1 MSFPLH
7 TPPIVMEAKHHDAG
21 GKKASVVAAAMRVS
35 GPKGRNGGGESSG
48 KAAVAVDGDK
58 SSQHALKWAAD
69 HVLARSQSFYLLH
82 VRRKNSSLH
91 PAVGKQFST
100 SHVQEDIA
108 ASLLAQMDLQTKEM
122 LLPFHCFCSR
132 RGLQC
137 REIILEGTDVP
148 KAIVDFVA
156 QHNVDKIVLGSSS
169 RNAFT
174 RTIWKMDVATSV
186 TKYAPNFCS
195 VYVIAKGKLS
205 TFRPA
210 TQAIENDTSK
220 EDTKS
225 DAPGNRLLAAECE
238 PAHKFPGEDPH
249 SYRLMSTHAALHI
262 GTHFDES
269 TKQGNHK
276 ALVRQRS
283 GDSYLSKTSS
293 CPSEFIRV
301 VNKQGNHLSPEYP
314 ENRRDTL
321 FLLNK
326 DNERAFQA
334 PHEKYLGMDDNAL
347 SLEYNSYGPLTPGGE
362 CASSSSKYQAE
373 YGEGDP
379 RRFQKNNGNMLRNYK
394 ELPLGT
400 EDGIEKSYAA
410 VEREYPFLDRQD
422 AEPSSAVRGP
432 KHKLLTLE
440 TLSSDPQ
447 HRERITEEFMDHS
460 AEKEVHSMLR
470 RLPPKF
476 YSPRN
481 DRYGSAPEE
490 KHILELN
497 CAPLPRPIE
506 TKRMLECLPTR
517 LQCRLYNPNDIAI
530 ATDHFSV
537 DLKVGEGGY
546 GPVYK
551 ATLDNTLVAVKIL
564 HSNVTQGLKA
574 FQQEIDLLNNLR
586 HPNMVHLVGACPEYG
601 CLVYEYMPNGSLED
615 RLYCRSGTPPLL
627 WQLSFKI
634 AVELATGLLY
644 LHKMKPE
651 AFVHRDLKPGN
662 ILLDK
667 DFVCKIADVGL
678 ARIIP
683 KSMDDTKTQYRMTD
697 AAGTFCYIDPEY
709 QKMGLV
715 STKSDVYA
723 LGIIYLQ
730 IITAKDAMG
739 LAYAVSDALEEGT
752 FHEVL
757 DPKVTDWP
765 VEEAKKFAELA
776 LKCCEL
782 RRRDRP
788 DLESVVLPELIRLH
802 ALAVPSDDPSMGQ
815 PHHRPS
821 ASEKDLPLGD
831 GLAEILA
838 EGNGKA
844 ASFSA

>member
-174 RTIWKMDVATSV
+174 
-186 TKYAPNFCS
+186 
-195 VYVIAKGKLS
+195 
-205 TFRPA
+205 
-210 TQAIENDTSK
+210 
-220 EDTKS
+220 
-225 DAPGNRLLAAECE
+225 
-238 PAHKFPGEDPH
+238 
-249 SYRLMSTHAALHI
+249 RLMSTHAALHI

>member
-7 TPPIVMEAKHHDAG
+7 TPPIVMEAKHHDSA
-21 GKKASVVAAAMRVS
+21 GKKAAIVAAAMRRS
-35 GPKGRNGGGESSG
+35 GSKGRDSGAESSG

-69 HVLARSQSFYLLH
+69 HVLARAQSFFLLH
-82 VRRKNSSLH
+82 VRHKPSSLN
-91 PAVGKQFST
+91 PAAGKQFST

-122 LLPFHCFCSR
+122 MLPFQCFCSR

-137 REIILEGTDVP
+137 REIILDGADAS
-148 KAIVDFVA
+148 KAIVDFVV
-156 QHNVDKIVLGSSS
+156 QNNVDKIVLGAAS

-174 RTIWKMDVATSV
+174 RTMWKMDVATSV
-186 TKYAPNFCS
+186 TRYAPNFCS

-220 EDTKS
+220 EDKKS
-225 DAPGNRLLAAECE
+225 DAPGNRLLAAESE
-238 PAHKFPGEDPH
+238 PENKFPDEELH

-262 GTHFDES
+262 GTNFDES
-269 TKQGNHK
+269 TEQGNLK
-276 ALVRQRS
+276 SPAQQRS
-283 GDSYLSKTSS
+283 ADSHLSKTAS
-293 CPSEFIRV
+293 CPSEFIRL

-314 ENRRDTL
+314 ENHRDTL

-334 PHEKYLGMDDNAL
+334 PHEKYLGMDDNTL
-347 SLEYNSYGPLTPGGE
+347 SLEYNSYGPLIPTGE
-362 CASSSSKYQAE
+362 FASPSSKYQAE
-373 YGEGDP
+373 YAEADP
-379 RRFQKNNGNMLRNYK
+379 RHFQKKNGNMLRNYK

-400 EDGIEKSYAA
+400 GGGIENSYAA
-410 VEREYPFLDRQD
+410 VEREDDHLLGRQD

-432 KHKLLTLE
+432 NDKLLSIE

-447 HRERITEEFMDHS
+447 HRERITEEFVEHPMF
-460 AEKEVHSMLR
+460 R

-476 YSPRN
+476 FSPRN
-481 DRYGSAPEE
+481 DKYGSATEE
-490 KHILELN
+490 RHILELN

-517 LQCRLYNPNDIAI
+517 LQCKLYQPNDIAN

-551 ATLDNTLVAVKIL
+551 ATLENTLVAVKIL

-615 RLYCRSGTPPLL
+615 RLYCRSDTPPLP
-627 WQLSFKI
+627 WQLRFKV

-651 AFVHRDLKPGN
+651 AFVHRDLKPAN

-683 KSMDDTKTQYRMTD
+683 KSLDDTKTQYRMTD

-709 QKMGLV
+709 QKTGLV

-752 FHEVL
+752 FHELL
-757 DPKVTDWP
+757 DPKVTGWP
-765 VEEAKKFAELA
+765 VEETKQFAELA

-788 DLESVVLPELIRLH
+788 DLESVVLPELVRLYS
-802 ALAVPSDDPSMGQ
+802 LAVPSEDRSMGQ

-821 ASEKDLPLGD
+821 ASDKDLPLD
-831 GLAEILA
+831 NGLAEILA
-838 EGNGKA
+838 EGGGKA

>member
-1 MSFPLH
+1 MMSFPLH
-7 TPPIVMEAKHHDAG
+7 TPPIVTEAKHHDAG
-21 GKKASVVAAAMRVS
+21 GKKASVVAAAMRRPGS
-35 GPKGRNGGGESSG
+35 KARNGGGESSG
-48 KAAVAVDGDK
+48 KAVVAVDGDK

-69 HVLARSQSFYLLH
+69 HVLARSQTFYLLH

-100 SHVQEDIA
+100 SHVQEDVA
-108 ASLLAQMDLQTKEM
+108 ASLLAQMDLHTKEL
-122 LLPFHCFCSR
+122 LLPFQCFCSR

-137 REIILEGTDVP
+137 RETIVEGTDVS
-148 KAIVDFVA
+148 KAIVDFVV
-156 QHNVDKIVLGSSS
+156 QHNVDKIVLGASS

-210 TQAIENDTSK
+210 TQAYEYDASK
-220 EDTKS
+220 EDMKS
-225 DAPGNRLLAAECE
+225 DAPGNHQLAAKSDS
-238 PAHKFPGEDPH
+238 AHKFPGEEPH
-249 SYRLMSTHAALHI
+249 SYRLMSTHAAMHI

-269 TKQGNHK
+269 TQQGNLK
-276 ALVRQRS
+276 APVQQRS
-283 GDSYLSKTSS
+283 GDSHLSKTSS
-293 CPSEFIRV
+293 CPSEFIRIM
-301 VNKQGNHLSPEYP
+301 NKQGNHLSPEYP
-314 ENRRDTL
+314 ENLRDTL

-334 PHEKYLGMDDNAL
+334 PHEKYLGVDDNAL
-347 SLEYNSYGPLTPGGE
+347 SLEYNAYGSLTPTGE
-362 CASSSSKYQAE
+362 YASSSSKYQAE
-373 YGEGDP
+373 YVETDP
-379 RRFQKNNGNMLRNYK
+379 RRFQKKNGNMLQNYK
-394 ELPLGT
+394 ELPFGT
-400 EDGIEKSYAA
+400 EEGIENSYAA
-410 VEREYPFLDRQD
+410 VKRQDDPLLRRQD
-422 AEPSSAVRGP
+422 AELSSAVHGP
-432 KHKLLTLE
+432 KHKLLALE

-447 HRERITEEFMDHS
+447 RIERITEEFVDHND
-460 AEKEVHSMLR
+460 EKKFRPMLR
-470 RLPPKF
+470 RLPPQF

-481 DRYGSAPEE
+481 DKYGSAPEE

-517 LQCRLYNPNDIAI
+517 LQCRLYKPNDIAN
-530 ATDHFSV
+530 ATDNFSV

-574 FQQEIDLLNNLR
+574 FQQEIDLLNNIR

-615 RLYCRSGTPPLL
+615 RLYCRSDTPPLP
-627 WQLSFKI
+627 WQLRFKI

-651 AFVHRDLKPGN
+651 AFVHRDLKPAN

-683 KSMDDTKTQYRMTD
+683 KSADDTKTQYRMTD

-709 QKMGLV
+709 QKTGLV

-752 FHEVL
+752 FHELL
-757 DPKVTDWP
+757 DPKVASWP
-765 VEEAKKFAELA
+765 VEVAKQFAELA

-788 DLESVVLPELIRLH
+788 NLESVVLPELVHML
-802 ALAVPSDDPSMGQ
+802 ALSEDPSMGQ
-815 PHHRPS
+815 PHHRS
-821 ASEKDLPLGD
+821 ASDRELCLDD

-838 EGNGKA
+838 EGGSKA